1 MAWFEVF
8 IPSLEAGAPGITLTL
23 EAPNWIG
30 ALRTGLQ
37 NIGEGQ
43 SSISNV
49 MCDIKEDN
57 SIHVTDV
64 ASHRVFRLREVPKPG
79 ATTTPPTTAPPATPS
94 VSSPKAPGADGGF
107 SSGSKTLLEFQ
118 RPDFSKLPPPAPSM
132 PSMPPPRQ
140 TTDVDDAPDTIQ
152 MAAATTPEAPR
163 LPVGQSI
170 EMSIPWATM
179 PAPSSAPSP
188 SVTLPSSSAPVT
200 APARATPVALE
211 APTGTSSTPPADK
224 GYDLTLRQPKAPAS
238 ALPQVPRDV
247 SMPPESPVA
256 PPSPAAFPPLP
267 PAPRAEPTPAAP
279 SPTPAAPSP
288 TPSPTPAKAAPA
300 QPTPEKAAPAS
311 PPSPAAATSKPT
323 TPPTSPPTTP
333 TSKGAAPVEQTEKV
347 TTRSTVPSQSAA
359 SADVTERLPRAPDAK
374 KTGPVPAPTPRGTT
388 APPPKRKS
396 GQFESAPQP
405 VKREVSRES
414 PVLTPGDRASA
425 EAIADAVA
433 DVFDATQDLLMEGVV
448 EPRRIAEALL
458 DIALAHVPAES
469 GSFYLADLNGHVLSF
484 AAVRGPKADAIMR
497 GRFTV
502 PVGQGIIG
510 FCALEGICL
519 RVADMQ
525 KDPHYSAQIAN
536 AVGYVVKDTLCA
548 SAEKDGRLYGAIQLI
563 NARQGFTAAHME
575 VLRYIGLT
583 AAQLLE
589 RHFETV

>member
-1 MAWFEVF
+1 VRVAWFEVF

-43 SSISNV
+43 ASISNV

-79 ATTTPPTTAPPATPS
+79 APPSPTSAPAAVPSAAT
-94 VSSPKAPGADGGF
+94 PKAPGGEGGF
-107 SSGSKTLLEFQ
+107 SSGPKTLLEFQ
-118 RPDFSKLPPPAPSM
+118 RPDFSKLPPSM
-132 PSMPPPRQ
+132 PPPPRQ
-140 TTDVDDAPDTIQ
+140 TTDVDDDPDTIQ
-152 MAAATTPEAPR
+152 MEAATNPEAPR
-163 LPVGQSI
+163 FSMGQSTI

-179 PAPSSAPSP
+179 PAPSSAPTP
-188 SVTLPSSSAPVT
+188 GVTLPSPTTARPTPAPLQ
-200 APARATPVALE
+200 APTRTSATPPV
-211 APTGTSSTPPADK
+211 DK
-224 GYDLTLRQPKAPAS
+224 GYDLTLRQPKAPGATTTP
-238 ALPQVPRDV
+238 AAAVPRDV
-247 SMPPESPVA
+247 SMPPEA
-256 PPSPAAFPPLP
+256 PAAVTSPSSPSFPPLP
-267 PAPRAEPTPAAP
+267 PKAPQVEAVKTEPAL
-279 SPTPAAPSP
+279 
-288 TPSPTPAKAAPA
+288 
-300 QPTPEKAAPAS
+300 
-311 PPSPAAATSKPT
+311 
-323 TPPTSPPTTP
+323 PTSPPAPVAKPVETP
-333 TSKGAAPVEQTEKV
+333 AGKAVEQTEKI
-347 TTRSTVPSQSAA
+347 TTRSPSLTSPP
-359 SADVTERLPRAPDAK
+359 ADVTERLPRAPEPKK
-374 KTGPVPAPTPRGTT
+374 KTGPVPSPTPRGTT
-388 APPPKRKS
+388 APPPKRKT
-396 GQFESAPQP
+396 GQFEDAPQP
-405 VKREVSRES
+405 VRREMSREN
-414 PVLTPGDRASA
+414 PVLKPAGQVSA

-448 EPRRIAEALL
+448 EPRRVAEALL

-525 KDPHYSAQIAN
+525 KDPHYAAQIAD

-589 RHFETV
+589 RHFESA